1 MRSNLILLTVLGTS
15 ALVCLGGPAKAD
27 PFADTGQTVY
37 GDAPI
42 GHFQPR
48 GPRFSPTSPADEIE
62 QGRESAFD
70 SKERKLEKQLDK
82 KLNICRC

>member
-1 MRSNLILLTVLGTS
+1 MRSILMLLAVLGTS
-15 ALVCLGGPAKAD
+15 ALVCLDGPAKAD

-37 GDAPI
+37 GEAPI
-42 GHFQPR
+42 GHLQPR
-48 GPRFSPTSPADEIE
+48 APRFSPTSPAEEIE
-62 QGRESAFD
+62 QGREFKFD